1 MNNASPK
8 LARLAAS
15 ETHYR
20 RLFEAARDG
29 ILILDAHTGKITDA
43 NPFMLELL
51 SYKYDEFIGKE
62 LWEIGLLADEAANKA
77 AFRELLEVGYIR
89 YEDLPLKSKNGKE
102 REIEFVSNIYDEGGD
117 QVIQCNI
124 RDITK
129 RKKLERDLI
138 ESEARKGAIL
148 ESALDCI
155 IAIDDQGLILEFN
168 PAAER
173 VFGYSRVD
181 VIGKAL
187 AKLIIPPA
195 SREDHWN
202 GLARFRESGEGPMI
216 GQRIEVVAMRS
227 DKSEFPAELA
237 VSVLYLKGE
246 PTFTAYIR
254 DLTEQKEER
263 DQAEQKT
270 ALLRLAGR
278 IAHLGGWTIELP
290 SRTLTWSDEN
300 CVIHDVPRGYEP
312 TLEEGIASY
321 LPEHRAEVMRCVDAC
336 ERDGTSYDFELPI
349 TTAKGR
355 QIWVR
360 SIGEAV
366 RDASGKIVRLQ
377 GAIQDITDRK
387 LAEEVSRQK
396 DSLIRIANNLTR
408 TGGWALEVADNK
420 VFWSEDVFELLE
432 FPPGEPPKLAEALAL
447 YPEPGRET
455 VVAGLEACSTD
466 GIPLDIEVEIFT
478 ATGRRLWV
486 RLCAEAD
493 RDADGKITRVQGA
506 FQDITSRRYIED
518 QLRQGQKLESIGL
531 LAGGIAHDFNNMLT
545 AINGYSE
552 LTLRRMT
559 DTDPLRGNLLEIKN
573 AGERSSALTNQ
584 LLAFSRLQILQ
595 PEVLYINRIISDTG
609 NMLERLIGENIQ
621 LVTVLNPK
629 VGQVKV
635 DPGQLSQIITNL
647 AVNARDAMPYG
658 GKLTFETGNVFLDFE
673 YAKDHT
679 NVLPGAYVM
688 LAVSDTGTGMDPVT
702 KIRLFEPFY
711 TTKAV
716 GKGTGLGLATVYG
729 IVKQSGG
736 NINVYSE
743 MGVGTTFK
751 IYLPRVMEPDEAS
764 HAEPHPDEILTGT
777 ETILLVEDEEI
788 VRRLARQVLE
798 MGGYTIIEAPNGREA
813 LAFCKAHHRPI
824 DMLMTDV
831 VMPEMGGPEL
841 AVQIRDLFPDMAVLF
856 TSGYTDD
863 AIVRHGVIEA
873 STNFIQK
880 PFTTIDLAR
889 KVRQI
894 LDSRKE
900 SMRDQS

>member
-1 MNNASPK
+1 MTNDSAKPS
-8 LARLAAS
+8 RLEAS
-15 ETHYR
+15 ETRYR

-29 ILILDAHTGKITDA
+29 ILILDAETGKIVDA

-51 SYKYDEFIGKE
+51 SYKYEEFIGKE

-89 YEDLPLKSKNGKE
+89 YEDLPLKSKEGTQ
-102 REIEFVSNIYDEGGD
+102 REIEFISNVYDEGRHK
-117 QVIQCNI
+117 VIQCNI
-124 RDITK
+124 RDITQ
-129 RKKLERDLI
+129 RKKLECDLI

-155 IAIDDQGLILEFN
+155 IAIDDRGSVLEFN

-173 VFGYSRVD
+173 VFGYSRAD
-181 VIGKAL
+181 VMGKEL
-187 AKLIIPPA
+187 AKLIIPPG
-195 SREDHWN
+195 SREDHRS
-202 GLARFRESGEGPMI
+202 GLARFRKTGEGPMI
-216 GQRIEVVAMRS
+216 GKRIEIIAMRS
-227 DKSEFPAELA
+227 DGSEFSAELA
-237 VSVLYLKGE
+237 LSVLYLKGKA
-246 PTFTAYIR
+246 TFTAYLR
-254 DLTEQKEER
+254 DLTTQKKAR

-270 ALLRLAGR
+270 ALLRIAGK
-278 IAHLGGWTIELP
+278 IARLGGWVIELP

-300 CVIHDVPRGYEP
+300 CIIHDVPLGYKP
-312 TLEEGIASY
+312 TLAEGIASY
-321 LPEHRAEVMRCVDAC
+321 LPENRAEVMRCVDAC

-387 LAEEVSRQK
+387 LAEELLRQR
-396 DSLIRIANNLTR
+396 DSLIRIASKLTQ
-408 TGGWALEVADNK
+408 TGGWAVEVADNK
-420 VFWSEDVFELLE
+420 VFWSDDVFDLLE
-432 FPPGEPPKLAEALAL
+432 FPPGAPPKLAEALAL
-447 YPEPGRET
+447 YPEPGREK

-466 GIPLDIEVEIFT
+466 GVPMDIEVEIFT
-478 ATGRRLWV
+478 ATGRPLWV

-518 QLRQGQKLESIGL
+518 QLRQGQKLESVGL

-552 LTLRRMT
+552 LTLRRMKN
-559 DTDPLRGNLLEIKN
+559 DDPLRHNIAEIKK
-573 AGERSSALTNQ
+573 AGERSAELTNQ

-595 PEVLYINRIISDTG
+595 PEVLSINRIIADTG
-609 NMLERLIGENIQ
+609 SMLERLIGENIQ

-647 AVNARDAMPYG
+647 SVNARDAMPDG
-658 GKLTFETGNVFLDFE
+658 GKLTFETRNVFLDFE
-673 YAKDHT
+673 YAKNHVH
-679 NVLPGAYVM
+679 VLPGAYVM
-688 LAVSDTGTGMDPVT
+688 LAVSDTGTGMEAVT
-702 KIRLFEPFY
+702 QEHLFEPFY

-736 NINVYSE
+736 NINMYSE
-743 MGVGTTFK
+743 LGVGTTFK
-751 IYLPRVMEPDEAS
+751 IYLPRVMEADEAP
-764 HAEPHPDEILTGT
+764 HAEPHPSEFPLGT

-788 VRRLARQVLE
+788 VRRLAGEVLE
-798 MGGYTIIEAPNGREA
+798 TGGYTIIEAPNGREA
-813 LAFCKAHHRPI
+813 LAFCREHPGRI

-841 AVQIRDLFPDMAVLF
+841 AVKIRDLFPDMAVLF

-873 STNFIQK
+873 NTNFIQK

-894 LDSRKE
+894 LDDRKKP
-900 SMRDQS
+900 MLG